1 MMYLT
6 LPSVYL
12 ANSGVPLF
20 TQSIF
25 YQVLLLIPIIFIEAF
40 IHRKILKLKIY
51 RSISIAFSTNLIST
65 FIGVLLLL
73 IAGSIY
79 CCLPFYFPLLPL
91 ELIVTLIPM
100 FFVSFLLE
108 LALGYIVLKEVEKT
122 RIHQSFFKANLFTY
136 LMLETLAITQLIRGY
151 WS

>member
-1 MMYLT
+1 MYLT
-6 LPSVYL
+6 LTSVYL

-40 IHRKILKLKIY
+40 IHKKILKLKIS
-51 RSISIAFSTNLIST
+51 RSISVAFSTNFIST
-65 FIGVLLLL
+65 FAGGSLLL

-79 CCLPFYFPLLPL
+79 CCLPYSFPLLPL

-100 FFVSFLLE
+100 FFFSFLLE
-108 LALGYIVLKEVEKT
+108 LIIGSVVLKEREQKI
-122 RIHQSFFKANLFTY
+122 IHQSFFKANLFTY
-136 LMLETLAITQLIRGY
+136 IMLETLAITQLIRGY